1 MAIISILLVF
11 GAEYLLGDA
20 ERVRSPAWFRS
31 WHEGLARMAG
41 RWPGWDGPLGL
52 LLLVGLPVLALIAL
66 QLFLVWLGLGFVAWL
81 VGLVVLYF
89 SLGPRRLPEQVRL
102 FLSRAAEGGDSALD
116 LVATLLGE
124 RPSDLGAASA
134 GMRDALVTQSAE
146 RLFTVLFWFM
156 VLGPVGALLT
166 RLASFARDDAGGEG
180 LADFAARLAGVLAW
194 IPVRLLAL
202 TYGLVGSF
210 EDSLHE
216 WREWR
221 AGEADSIGD
230 AGRGLLLAAG
240 RGALRVHEDTAD
252 RDDPDAVATALE
264 LYHRALAVWL
274 ILISLLTLVGWLA

>member
-31 WHEGLARMAG
+31 WHEVLARVAG
-41 RWPGWDGPLGL
+41 GWPAWDGALGV
-52 LLLVGLPVLALIAL
+52 LLLVGLPVLALILL
-66 QLFLVWLGLGFVAWL
+66 QLFLFWLGLGFVAAL
-81 VGLVVLYF
+81 IGLVVLYF
-89 SLGPRRLPEQVRL
+89 SLGPRRLPEQARL
-102 FLSRAAEGGDSALD
+102 FLSRTEEGGEGALE
-116 LVATLLGE
+116 LAANLLGE
-124 RPSDLGAASA
+124 RPADLGTASA
-134 GMRDALVTQSAE
+134 GMRDALVAQSAE

-156 VLGPVGALLT
+156 VLGPVGALLV
-166 RLASFARDDAGGEG
+166 RLASFARDQAHGEG

-210 EDSLHE
+210 EDSLHGWRA
-216 WREWR
+216 WRE
-221 AGEADSIGD
+221 GEADSIAD

-240 RGALRVHEDTAD
+240 QGALRVHEDTAES
-252 RDDPDAVATALE
+252 DDPDGVATALE

-274 ILISLLTLVGWLA
+274 ILISLLTLAGWLA